1 MDLNKTLGNISLYN
15 VKQYVRKAQ
24 NAVLNLSEMEAKVRE
39 ATNNEPWG
47 TSSSRMAEIARGT
60 FNYRDRQEICGMI
73 FKRYTEKSDHEW
85 RQIYKALTL
94 EEYLIK
100 HGSES
105 FVDDATA
112 NIELVKML
120 RSFHYID
127 MKGVDQ
133 GINIRNRA
141 KELSN
146 LLSDESRIRQERK
159 KAKENAKKFGGVS
172 SNSYTGGSSRYG
184 NYSSNNGSYDEDEGY
199 GNRVFGDGGVFGERY
214 EEQRPAGNTKF
225 EEYEVETPS
234 SNRRTSKPSVGTS
247 NVNATSK
254 SSQSAPVVDLFSF
267 DNPEPTAASSNG
279 HTAAA
284 DDDDDDDFD
293 DFQTANTVSQSN
305 NATSNSGN
313 LSDILSSAYSQPAQS
328 QIIHQQQQQQQQPR
342 QQQQQFQ
349 SFSNQQSVAAKP
361 APKEDLFSSLLSS
374 AKSKP
379 MNSNKP
385 STPNPAP
392 KSTTSNTDDLFGG
405 FSSPSQTQQKPQQ
418 SGSSGVVDLL
428 DL

>member
-47 TSSSRMAEIARGT
+47 ASSTRMAEIARGT

-85 RQIYKALTL
+85 RQIYKALQL

-105 FVDDATA
+105 FVDDART

-146 LLSDESRIRQERK
+146 LLNDESRIRQERK
-159 KAKENAKKFGGVS
+159 KAKENAKKYGGVS
-172 SNSYTGGSSRYG
+172 SNSYAGGTSRYG
-184 NYSSNNGSYDEDEGY
+184 NYSSNNGSYDDDEGY
-199 GNRVFGDGGVFGERY
+199 ANRVFGDGGVFGERY
-214 EEQRPAGNTKF
+214 EEQRPAGNAKF
-225 EEYEVETPS
+225 EEYEVETSS

-254 SSQSAPVVDLFSF
+254 SSQSAPVDLFSF
-267 DNPEPTAASSNG
+267 DNPEPAAAASNG
-279 HTAAA
+279 NAPVE
-284 DDDDDDDFD
+284 DDDDDDFD
-293 DFQTANTVSQSN
+293 DFQTANTAGQSN
-305 NATSNSGN
+305 TANSNSGN
-313 LSDILSSAYSQPAQS
+313 LSDLLSNAYSQPAQP
-328 QIIHQQQQQQQQPR
+328 QIIQQQQS

-349 SFSNQQSVAAKP
+349 SFSNQQPVAAVSSKP
-361 APKEDLFSSLLSS
+361 APKEDLFGSLLTS
-374 AKSKP
+374 AKAKP
-379 MNSNKP
+379 MISYKP
-385 STPNPAP
+385 STSKPA
-392 KSTTSNTDDLFGG
+392 TTSSNSNSDDLFGG
-405 FSSPSQTQQKPQQ
+405 FSSQPQTQQKPQQ
-418 SGSSGVVDLL
+418 SASSGVVDLL